1 MTPHLNWSS
10 HINNLLV
17 QIRPLSGL
25 LYRCSKYLSAEILII
40 LYNSSYYLD
49 LCGNAPQTSLNKF
62 LLLQKRILR
71 YIFKKEFL
79 CHTVPLF
86 KTSNILQIENLYKQ
100 KILQKVHKIYYSS
113 TNETSSD
120 HPYNTRFSKTNLPI
134 PFFGT
139 TAGQRTTH
147 YRESALWNGLKAD
160 LKDLSSSCA
169 FRAVVKKC
177 LLTREL

>member
-1 MTPHLNWSS
+1 M
-10 HINNLLV
+10 
-17 QIRPLSGL
+17 RKLS
-25 LYRCSKYLSAEILII
+25 YC
-40 LYNSSYYLD
+40 LD
-49 LCGNAPQTSLNKF
+49 SWGNAPQTSLNKI

-71 YIFKKEFL
+71 YIFKKDFL
-79 CHTVPLF
+79 CHTAPLF

-100 KILQKVHKIYYSS
+100 KILQKAHKIYYSS

-147 YRESALWNGLKAD
+147 YRESALWNGLRAD
-160 LKDLSSSCA
+160 LKDLSSPGA
-169 FRAVVKKC
+169 FRAAVRRC
-177 LLTREL
+177 LLAGEL